1 MIEIVQN
8 KNNKETISSK
18 SQCHSLSNRTQY
30 RKSMYVTL
38 LENET
43 TTDTVADSAATCHF
57 FPNEEKEGKKN
68 TIIELKEYIGHI
80 WLFRLYIEEIKLF

>member
-1 MIEIVQN
+1 MGGWSHGTMIEIVQN

-18 SQCHSLSNRTQY
+18 SQCHSLSNKIQY
-30 RKSMYVTL
+30 RKSMYVTI

-57 FPNEEKEGKKN
+57 FPNEEKEGNKHDHQ
-68 TIIELKEYIGHI
+68 IEGVYRIYLAV
-80 WLFRLYIEEIKLF
+80 